1 MEKQCLRP
9 GEMHTNAQ
17 VRNAHKMCKC
27 EMYTKGVSA
36 KWPGASIAG
45 REHSR
50 ARASLTSFWF
60 LIGRASIAGRNKDS
74 TKRMTCANP
83 FWIFL
88 FGEQLGQGLEE
99 RRSALHVSSLFL
111 GVPSIAEAVL
121 ALPGGL
127 PPAKDRPSCTHVEA
141 WRTICEPCAHEL

>member
-1 MEKQCLRP
+1 MKAANVFAERESRRRREEAAIVFSYQSMEKQCLRP

-74 TKRMTCANP
+74 TKRMTCVG
-83 FWIFL
+83 FS
-88 FGEQLGQGLEE
+88 G
-99 RRSALHVSSLFL
+99 SAGRTRAHLLC
-111 GVPSIAEAVL
+111 
-121 ALPGGL
+121 
-127 PPAKDRPSCTHVEA
+127 PA
-141 WRTICEPCAHEL
+141 ILN